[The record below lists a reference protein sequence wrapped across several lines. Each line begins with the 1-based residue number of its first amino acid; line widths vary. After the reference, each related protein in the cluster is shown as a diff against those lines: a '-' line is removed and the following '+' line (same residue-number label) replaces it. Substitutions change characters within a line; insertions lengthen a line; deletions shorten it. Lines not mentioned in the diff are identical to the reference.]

1 MLYIFLSYM
10 FMFGTRYGRAD
21 VPAWNV
27 LLAPIMMP
35 MVIGKY
41 LSNKI
46 YLSTST
52 NNKLED
58 IASDLKHIKLNRN
71 EEGRIRY

>member
-10 FMFGTRYGRAD
+10 FMIGARYGRAD
-21 VPAWNV
+21 VPGWNV
-27 LLAPIMMP
+27 LLAPVMMP

-46 YLSTST
+46 YLSYST
-52 NNKLED
+52 NDKLED
-58 IASDLKHIKLNRN
+58 IANDVKHIKMNRN
-71 EEGRIRY
+71 EEGCIRY

>member
-10 FMFGTRYGRAD
+10 FMIGASYGRAD
-21 VPAWNV
+21 VSGWNI

-46 YLSTST
+46 YLSTSA

-58 IASDLKHIKLNRN
+58 IANDVKHIKINRN